1 METNHTESHDD
12 VANHFY
18 NYAANLLLNENKSA
32 NEARSLLIEQGLS
45 SEIAE
50 LVIENL
56 EIQIQETRYEKAR
69 KDMLYGALWFCGGSI
84 LTIADIGFIFWGA
97 ILFGGIQFFKG
108 LINVY
113 S

>member
-1 METNHTESHDD
+1 METNNAESHD
-12 VANHFY
+12 VANHYY

-32 NEARSLLIEQGLS
+32 HEAKTLLIEQGLS
-45 SEIAE
+45 SEISG
-50 LVIENL
+50 LIIENI
-56 EIQIQETRYEKAR
+56 EIQIQEAKYERAR
-69 KDMLYGALWFCGGSI
+69 KDMLYGALWFCGGAI